1 MAKTKAA
8 AEQAVTVQTEL
19 PTIDPTPSGDGDFKG
34 PAYFNLDPKQITSII
49 NGNRVVVFRGGI
61 ESVLVNAKIEG
72 SD

>member
-8 AEQAVTVQTEL
+8 ADQAVTVQTEL
-19 PTIDPTPSGDGDFKG
+19 PTINPVAGNDADFKG
-34 PAYFNLDPKQITSII
+34 PMLFDLDPKQVTSII

>member
-8 AEQAVTVQTEL
+8 ADQAVTVQTEL
-19 PTIDPTPSGDGDFKG
+19 PTINPAASNDADFKG
-34 PAYFNLDPKQITSII
+34 PMLFDLDPKQVTSII
-49 NGNRVVVFRGGI
+49 NGNHIVVFRGGI